1 MDDRQLLSEY
11 LATGSQ
17 AAFTAL
23 VGRNLGLVYSAAR
36 RQVGEGELAHDVT
49 QAVFM
54 LLAGKAS
61 SIAAAVPISAWLLRT
76 TRYAAN
82 NALKMKRRR
91 EHHEREAAKQRLE
104 ASAPEAQSW
113 AEVSPHLDGAIDSLG
128 QADRSAIVLRYF
140 ENKPLAAVGA
150 ALGISADAA
159 EKRVSRAVEKLRA
172 ILSGRGVT
180 LGAAVIGAL
189 LGANAVQAAPAGLE
203 TSLFAPSL
211 TPSSIGAQTLA
222 QATWQAMNAGRK
234 RLLAWGGALAA
245 LLLLGVGITWI
256 WTGLKSGTIEVK
268 TVQLG
273 GPVVPVGGTPVKSS
287 AFVEVRRL
295 ASHPA
300 GAYHLAFL
308 ADGQMVTAAPA
319 PLILGSYGVPGSPSV
334 VRIMGLDGLKETRRL
349 NIDFA
354 PITAFAISS
363 DGRTVAVAGGETDAA
378 ASVIRIVSME
388 TPTKPVEISGHK
400 GAVTALSFV
409 GSGRKLIS
417 ASADRTMLLWDLD
430 VPDKPRSLSLVSEV
444 VTAVAVSPDGLF
456 YSYAEGKKVRV
467 IELSN
472 DLCRHDWVTQA
483 PVRSIVFSADSKK
496 VLWADEALQIR
507 GLSDQQ
513 ALREPLQVSGGR
525 LAIAADGLR
534 LLVLCEDNT
543 VRLYRRE

>member
-23 VGRNLGLVYSAAR
+23 VKRNLGLVYSAAR

-54 LLAGKAS
+54 LLASKGS
-61 SIAAAVPISAWLLRT
+61 SISAGVPISAWLVRT

-104 ASAPEAQSW
+104 AAAPEAQSW

-128 QADRSAIVLRYF
+128 QTDRSAIVLRYF
-140 ENKPLAAVGA
+140 EYKPLAQVGA

-180 LGAAVIGAL
+180 LGAAVIAAL

-203 TSLFAPSL
+203 TSLFAPAMS
-211 TPSSIGAQTLA
+211 TSPVGAQTLA
-222 QATWQAMNAGRK
+222 QATWRSLNAGRR
-234 RLLAWGGALAA
+234 RLLAWSSALAA
-245 LLLLGVGITWI
+245 VLLLGLGAAWI
-256 WTGLKSGTIEVK
+256 WSSWKSGLIQIETIQV
-268 TVQLG
+268 G
-273 GPVVPVGGTPVKSS
+273 GPVVAVGGTQAPNSR
-287 AFVEVRRL
+287 FVEVRRL

-300 GAYHLAFL
+300 GAHHLAFL
-308 ADGQMVTAAPA
+308 SDGQMVTAAPA

-334 VRIMGLDGLKETRRL
+334 VRVMGLDGLKETRRL

-354 PITAFAISS
+354 PITAFAISA

-388 TPTKPVEISGHK
+388 KPTKPVEISGHK
-400 GAVTALSFV
+400 GAVTALAFV
-409 GSGRKLIS
+409 GNGRKLIS
-417 ASADRTMLLWDLD
+417 GSADRTVLLWDLD
-430 VPDKPRSLSLVSEV
+430 APEKPRSLSLVGEV
-444 VTAVAVSPDGLF
+444 VTALAVSADGLF
-456 YSYAEGKKVRV
+456 YAYAEGKKVRV

-483 PVRSIVFSADSKK
+483 SVRAIAFSADSKK
-496 VLWADEALQIR
+496 ILWADDALHSR
-507 GLSDQQ
+507 GLLDQQ
-513 ALREPLQVSGGR
+513 AALEPLPVSGGR
-525 LAIAADGLR
+525 LAIAADGR
-534 LLVLCEDNT
+534 QLLVLCEDNT